1 MIPAALIKCCSGRD
15 GFGTHG
21 WRDEMMLD
29 DVWNRMGPAMR
40 AGVCLFCLSH
50 RWRSVL
56 PTCEASLSFM
66 LGLCRVY
73 HDGSDQ

>member
-1 MIPAALIKCCSGRD
+1 MIPAALIKSCSGRD

-50 RWRSVL
+50 RWRSVFTYL
-56 PTCEASLSFM
+56 RSKPVIHVGIM
-66 LGLCRVY
+66 
-73 HDGSDQ
+73 